1 LIEEIEK
8 GKLDNYHLQKLVA
21 LLKVKVSELEE
32 EIRELKQEKEDA
44 PEFNE
49 YISKKE
55 NELQENK

>member
-21 LLKVKVSELEE
+21 SLKVKVNELEE
-32 EIRELKQEKEDA
+32 EIRELKQEKEDT